1 MIDDPD
7 FNLDS
12 ESFDIGRLDASQG
25 QEGSSGADAPQPAEP
40 VVVIQ
45 YRNRGLPAVVLF
57 PLTLVASLALF
68 AGYHHLYVEPIFSRT
83 QALAASQAEA
93 LPPASPNL
101 DETLAQVSAAMAP
114 HIPMPL
120 TLESQPLPPGFQL
133 SPPAAASPQPVEPAA
148 PLAPDAL
155 VWPGSGSPPSNT
167 VKPAPDAAT
176 TVATPPA
183 ETKLSDPPTE
193 AEEPRPAPPI
203 SIASTASDAV
213 KPVPP
218 QPETSTPEVD
228 ELPDPAPPTR
238 EELMERIRQEGLL
251 KQAHEDEM
259 ERRKLDARDE
269 VEAGAQARV
278 ENDRVE
284 FRRALEQI
292 VVAGGR
298 DAGEAIDDLCN
309 QFGRGYSEELKN
321 RAYGSLAHY
330 KGKLT
335 RDGEVQ
341 MLRAI
346 GVPEPG
352 ILDYL
357 ANRLHRSM
365 NSRNG
370 PRGPAEV
377 RLFAAKQLLRI
388 RPESATLPAA
398 PPPSSAPAHARPTS
412 VRRTMNARR
421 P

>member
-7 FNLDS
+7 FNLDA
-12 ESFDIGRLDASQG
+12 ENFDIGRLDASKG
-25 QEGSSGADAPQPAEP
+25 QEESPDADAPHPAEP

-68 AGYHHLYVEPIFSRT
+68 AGYHHLYVQPIFSRT
-83 QALAASQAEA
+83 QALAASQAET
-93 LPPASPNL
+93 LPPAAPDL

-120 TLESQPLPPGFQL
+120 TLESQPLPPGFLL
-133 SPPAAASPQPVEPAA
+133 SPPVAASPRPVEPAA
-148 PLAPDAL
+148 PLAPDVLA
-155 VWPGSGSPPSNT
+155 WPGSGPPPLKT
-167 VKPAPDAAT
+167 AEPA
-176 TVATPPA
+176 PPA
-183 ETKLSDPPTE
+183 ETKPSDPPTE

-218 QPETSTPEVD
+218 QPEASTPEVD
-228 ELPDPAPPTR
+228 ELPEPAPPTR

-259 ERRKLDARDE
+259 ERRKLDARVE
-269 VEAGAQARV
+269 VAADAQARV
-278 ENDRVE
+278 ENDRDE
-284 FRRALEQI
+284 FRRALGQI
-292 VVAGGR
+292 VAAGGR
-298 DAGEAIDDLCN
+298 DAGEAIEDLCN

-388 RPESATLPAA
+388 RPDSAALPAA
-398 PPPSSAPAHARPTS
+398 PPPSSTPAQTKPTS
-412 VRRTMNARR
+412 VRRTINARR